1 VDRFIKGVV
10 TGVGV
15 VVALLLC
22 IAMAATAGE
31 ADRHRVDISLSIF
44 PRIVAVDNEFRDK
57 LGPGRTARLLFVF
70 DGDRVNA
77 QSLAE
82 QLLAKSANIGGLP
95 VVTAIADIKQPLPT
109 GDELPTAIFL
119 AEGLEPA
126 QLEVV
131 MRYARDHHRLVF
143 SPFTGDVERGVTV
156 GISVTSR
163 VKPYFNIAALRETQV
178 DINAILMKVSAR
190 YE

>member
-1 VDRFIKGVV
+1 MDRFLKGVV
-10 TGVGV
+10 TGFGV
-15 VVALLLC
+15 VAALLLC
-22 IAMAATAGE
+22 IAVGATAGE

-44 PRIVAVDNEFRDK
+44 PRIVAVDNAFRDK
-57 LGPGRTARLLFVF
+57 LGPERTVRLLFVY
-70 DGDRVNA
+70 DGDRANA
-77 QSLAE
+77 QGLAE
-82 QLLAKSANIGGLP
+82 QLLAKSGNIGGMR
-95 VVTAIADIKQPLPT
+95 VVTVIADVKQPLPA
-109 GDELPTAIFL
+109 GDDLPTAIFL

-126 QLEVV
+126 KLEIV

-163 VKPYFNIAALRETQV
+163 VKPYFNMAALRDTQV